1 MSAVSTRLGSPD
13 DALTKH
19 RFALPALTGIRFF
32 AAFYVVLFHSLP
44 WVSKQFELPKAM
56 QTFFAN
62 GYLAVA
68 LFFLL
73 SGFILAYTYDGQIG
87 GNSKRLHFWQARFA
101 RIYPVY
107 FLSLILAYFFQRSLP
122 LTSRVAVVTMVQA
135 WNPLR
140 AGLAGAWNYPAWS
153 LSVEAFFYLVFPF
166 LLPRMSQL
174 SSRVLAIL
182 LAVFLTACVFMRT
195 PIQGL
200 GDLDR
205 SSNWSR
211 VPLPII
217 RLPEFLAGMILGL
230 YLLRRKPQLNGS
242 THPVRVALAA
252 GISVLLLSVPIGPWV
267 SLVVLPFAVLVYEL
281 AARPSWLARFLS
293 TKTML
298 LLGGASYSVYLLQY
312 PVRSWVRLAFSQLP
326 SPLAS
331 FGAPL
336 TPLILILFSVV
347 VYLFFEEPIRRALR
361 RWFSRAPAG
370 TSSRKTAEL

>member
-1 MSAVSTRLGSPD
+1 MSAVSTTLGSPD

-19 RFALPALTGIRFF
+19 RHALPALTGIRFF

-44 WVSKQFELPKAM
+44 WVSKHYDLPKPM
-56 QTFFAN
+56 QIFFVN

-73 SGFILAYTYDGQIG
+73 SGFILAYTYDGQIEG
-87 GNSKRLHFWQARFA
+87 SSKRLHFWQARFA

-135 WNPLR
+135 WNPFR

-174 SSRVLAIL
+174 GSRVLVIL
-182 LAVFLTACVFMRT
+182 LGVFLTASVFMHT

-200 GDLDR
+200 GNQDR
-205 SSNWSR
+205 SSDWAR

-230 YLLRRKPQLNGS
+230 CLLRRKPQFNGG
-242 THPVRVALAA
+242 THPVRVALAV
-252 GISVLLLSVPIGPWV
+252 GTSVVLLSVPIGPWV

-281 AARPSWLARFLS
+281 AARPSWLAKFLS
-293 TKTML
+293 TKPML

-312 PVRSWVRLAFSQLP
+312 PVRSWVRLAFSQRP
-326 SPLAS
+326 SRLAS

-336 TPLILILFSVV
+336 TPLILILFCVT
-347 VYLFFEEPIRRALR
+347 VYLFFEEPSRRALR
-361 RWFSRAPAG
+361 RWFSRTPSN
-370 TSSRKTAEL
+370 TSSRKTADF